1 MASSYMW
8 GTQRH
13 MEDMVCVCVC
23 VCWAVLGQVPA
34 VNAVRLV
41 VGGRLLPGFRVV
53 RFQAGGRGGFGGQ
66 VARARRA
73 A

>member
-1 MASSYMW
+1 MW
-8 GTQRH
+8 R
-13 MEDMVCVCVC
+13 
-23 VCWAVLGQVPA
+23 VLGLVPA

-41 VGGRLLPGFRVV
+41 VGGRLPGFRVV
-53 RFQAGGRGGFGGQ
+53 RLQAGGRGGFGGQ

>member
-1 MASSYMW
+1 M
-8 GTQRH
+8 
-13 MEDMVCVCVC
+13 CVR

-34 VNAVRLV
+34 VNVVRLV

-53 RFQAGGRGGFGGQ
+53 RFQAGGRGGFGRQ

>member
-1 MASSYMW
+1 M
-8 GTQRH
+8 
-13 MEDMVCVCVC
+13 CVC